1 MNGYASDIIPMYRIP
16 LVVSKTKLVENQN
29 RGSSAILD
37 TRLFALKSNKHYIV
51 RKSQPLSLQSTKS
64 ALDLSL
70 PRK

>member
-1 MNGYASDIIPMYRIP
+1 MNGYASDIIPMYCIP

-51 RKSQPLSLQSTKS
+51 RKKY
-64 ALDLSL
+64 A
-70 PRK
+70 